1 MSFNI
6 EEYYKQMVGFEIV
19 GFKMDGEGIDAWPV
33 YTVKKGDETLQM
45 TVSRDPE
52 GNGPGFVFIENE
64 DGYQMA

>member
-33 YTVKKGDETLQM
+33 FTVKKGDDTLQM
-45 TVSRDPE
+45 VVSRDPE

-64 DGYQMA
+64 DGQQMA

>member
-19 GFKMDGEGIDAWPV
+19 EFKMDGEGRDAWPV
-33 YTVKKGDETLQM
+33 YTVKKGDETYQM
-45 TVSRDPE
+45 VVSRDPE

-64 DGYQMA
+64 DGLQMA